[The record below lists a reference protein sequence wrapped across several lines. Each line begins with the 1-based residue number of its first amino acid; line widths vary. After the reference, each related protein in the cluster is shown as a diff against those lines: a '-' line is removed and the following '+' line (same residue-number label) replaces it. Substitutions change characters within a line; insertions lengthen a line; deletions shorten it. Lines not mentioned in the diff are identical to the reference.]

1 MPSIVRN
8 PETGEPLDQVVPNKT
23 RCGSLDPVEMS
34 PDNKCYCYPKEEKG
48 ASTYLTQSNKYIE

>member
-48 ASTYLTQSNKYIE
+48 ASTYLTQSN